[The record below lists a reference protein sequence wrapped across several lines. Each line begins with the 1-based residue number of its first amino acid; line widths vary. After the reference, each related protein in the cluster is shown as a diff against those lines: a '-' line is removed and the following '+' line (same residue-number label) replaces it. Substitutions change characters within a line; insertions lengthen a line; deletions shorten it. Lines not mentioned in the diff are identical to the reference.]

1 MKYYIILFFIAQ
13 VCGFKNIFRKSN
25 YLHLLKDSNNEP
37 NNEPRPREIKILDID
52 FESLVNFYDEQM
64 INSFNGNI
72 PSAPQSEDEIEE
84 DSFEGYL
91 RTHFDVI
98 KNNDNRIDFNMFF
111 LWRKQIGTV
120 LTINE
125 LFEIYNTIVEKD
137 EDCDL
142 MKFILLNKIIDE
154 NDGADFS

>member
-1 MKYYIILFFIAQ
+1 MKYYIILFFILQ
-13 VCGFKNIFRKSN
+13 VSGFRNIFRKSN
-25 YLHLLKDSNNEP
+25 IFHILKHSNND
-37 NNEPRPREIKILDID
+37 NNNKEIKILDID
-52 FESLVNFYDEQM
+52 FESLINFYEKQM

-91 RTHFDVI
+91 RTHFNTI
-98 KNNDNRIDFNMFF
+98 KNNNNKIDFNIFF
-111 LWRKQIGTV
+111 IWRKKIGTV
-120 LTINE
+120 LTIHE

>member
-1 MKYYIILFFIAQ
+1 MKYYIILFFIVQ

-25 YLHLLKDSNNEP
+25 HFHLLKDSNNEP
-37 NNEPRPREIKILDID
+37 NNEPRPKEIKILDID
-52 FESLVNFYDEQM
+52 FESLVNFYDQQM